1 MPARSAANQE
11 APQAS
16 VLPPNPT
23 PAVARVTKKKRDGDY
38 KKRRRPQVSE
48 EALAKRRAAAE
59 KRAEK
64 KANMPIAKKKTKKKG
79 QGPAKWLQKYAFD
92 PGDIHTK
99 VLISYTRPMP
109 PHNGGKGPQPKMR
122 HFTSGRLKVNAGS
135 SLHQAAKARKTIG
148 NTRYYM

>member
-16 VLPPNPT
+16 VLPLNPT
-23 PAVARVTKKKRDGDY
+23 PAVARANKKKRDVDY

-59 KRAEK
+59 KKAEK
-64 KANMPIAKKKTKKKG
+64 RANMPIAKKKTKKKVQRPVWHG
-79 QGPAKWLQKYAFD
+79 D
-92 PGDIHTK
+92 GDIHTK
-99 VLISYTRPMP
+99 VFISFLRATP
-109 PHNGGKGPQPKMR
+109 PYNGGKGPQPKMR

-135 SLHQAAKARKTIG
+135 ALHQAAKAGKTIG
-148 NTRYYM
+148 STRYRM